1 MGMGGIIDLL
11 FLASGAYLIGTALMA
26 KTQGAISANVMLG
39 KNTNEKDITDKAGF
53 IEYMYK
59 RILLAGLLITAASI
73 VHLVNDY
80 YIESNL
86 LTWVGI
92 SVMLIA
98 IIIYTVAYKKGQAMY
113 MIHKKEND
121 IKSKISEK

>member
-11 FLASGAYLIGTALMA
+11 FLASGVYLIGTALMA

-39 KNTNEKDITDKAGF
+39 KNTNEKDIADKAGF

-59 RILLAGLLITAASI
+59 RILLAGLLITVASI
-73 VHLVNDY
+73 VHLANDY
-80 YIESNL
+80 YIGSNL

-98 IIIYTVAYKKGQAMY
+98 IIIYAAAYKKGQAMY
-113 MIHKKEND
+113 MVHKKEND

>member
-1 MGMGGIIDLL
+1 MGMGGIIDIL
-11 FLASGAYLIGTALMA
+11 FLVSGVYLIGTALMA

-73 VHLVNDY
+73 VHLANDY
-80 YIESNL
+80 YIGSNL

-98 IIIYTVAYKKGQAMY
+98 IIIYAAAYKKGQEMY

-121 IKSKISEK
+121 IKSKIDKK

>member
-26 KTQGAISANVMLG
+26 KVQGAISANVMLG
-39 KNTNEKDITDKAGF
+39 KNTNEKDIADKAGF

-59 RILLAGLLITAASI
+59 RILLAGLLIIAASI

-80 YIESNL
+80 FIGSNL

-98 IIIYTVAYKKGQAMY
+98 IIIYAASYKKGQAMY

-121 IKSKISEK
+121 IKSKISKK

>member
-1 MGMGGIIDLL
+1 MGGIIDLL
-11 FLASGAYLIGTALMA
+11 FLASGVYLIGTALMA

-59 RILLAGLLITAASI
+59 RIFLAGLLITAASI

-80 YIESNL
+80 YIGSNL

-98 IIIYTVAYKKGQAMY
+98 IIIYAAAYKKGQSMY

-121 IKSKISEK
+121 IKSKISKK